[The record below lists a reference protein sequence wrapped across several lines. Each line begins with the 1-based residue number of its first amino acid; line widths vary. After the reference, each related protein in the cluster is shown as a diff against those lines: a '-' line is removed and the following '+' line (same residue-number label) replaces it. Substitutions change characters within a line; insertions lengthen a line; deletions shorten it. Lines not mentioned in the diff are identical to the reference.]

1 MSYSLFTNDAATN
14 AELIKVLAKGDLAE
28 ASGLSAV
35 SQRKK
40 WQINNPELCASY
52 SRKNY
57 QNNEKARKD
66 KSLRAAYKRHL
77 EGKVVC
83 KRLCDELIAHGYD
96 DVVYNGYQIN

>member
-1 MSYSLFTNDAATN
+1 MFTNVAAIN
-14 AELIKVLAKGDLAE
+14 AEIIKTLAIGDLAE
-28 ASGLSAV
+28 ASRLSAV

-40 WQINNPELCASY
+40 WQSNNPELCASY

-66 KSLRAAYKRHL
+66 KSLRAAYKRHQ

-96 DVVYNGYQIN
+96 DVIYKGYQID